1 MRQLFTLIKH
11 ELRLLLIS
19 PSTYLVA
26 VLFMGLMGLLY
37 WSILRD
43 LTLLPS
49 QENPMEAFIKT
60 FWIPVFFIV
69 PLLTMRSIAGE
80 RSAGTLDTLM
90 TTPIARYSIIFSKFM
105 GAYLLYLS
113 LWLLTWTFPVIFTQL
128 YPSASISINPLD
140 AATFWGSITFIAASG
155 LLFIAIG
162 IFSSSVTKSQLVAA
176 MLTFTSLFLV
186 IAGSQQINNTLANTP
201 LLSWMDQLVAYVQI
215 FQHLDDFSRGIIDSR
230 PLIFYCSFSAL
241 LLGLSSLVIEA
252 KS

>member
-1 MRQLFTLIKH
+1 MRQLYTLIRH

-26 VLFMGLMGLLY
+26 VLFLALMGFLY

-43 LTLLPS
+43 LTLRPS
-49 QENPMEAFIKT
+49 QENPMQAFIKT

-90 TTPIARYSIIFSKFM
+90 TTPIARSSIIFSKFM
-105 GAYLLYLS
+105 GAYLLYLI
-113 LWLLTWTFPVIFTQL
+113 LWLLTWSFPLIMHQL
-128 YPSASISINPLD
+128 HPSASDSIHALEL
-140 AATFWGSITFIAASG
+140 ATFLGSIIFIASSG

-176 MLTFTSLFLV
+176 MLAFTSLFLV
-186 IAGSQQINNTLANTP
+186 IAGSQQMNNTLASTP
-201 LLSWMDQLVAYVQI
+201 LLVWFDQWVAYVHI
-215 FQHLDDFSRGIIDSR
+215 FQHVDDFSRGIIDSR
-230 PLIFYCSFSAL
+230 PLVFYFSVSAL
-241 LLGLSSLVIEA
+241 LLALSSLIIEA

>member
-26 VLFMGLMGLLY
+26 VLFLGLMALLY

-80 RSAGTLDTLM
+80 RSTGTLDTLM

-113 LWLLTWTFPVIFTQL
+113 LWLLTWTFPLIFTQL
-128 YPSASISINPLD
+128 YPSASHSISALD
-140 AATFWGSITFIAASG
+140 VATFWGSITFIAASG

-176 MLTFTSLFLV
+176 MLAFTSLFLV
-186 IAGSQQINNTLANTP
+186 LAGSQQISNTLANTP
-201 LLSWMDQLVAYVQI
+201 LLSWMDQWVAYIQI

-230 PLIFYCSFSAL
+230 PLIFYSSVSAL

>member
-1 MRQLFTLIKH
+1 MRQLFILIRH

-26 VLFMGLMGLLY
+26 VLFLALMGFLY

-43 LTLLPS
+43 LTLGPS
-49 QENPMEAFIKT
+49 QENPMQSFIKT

-90 TTPIARYSIIFSKFM
+90 TTPIARFSIIFSKFM
-105 GAYLLYLS
+105 GAYLLYLI
-113 LWLLTWTFPVIFTQL
+113 LWLLTFSFPLIMHQL
-128 YPSASISINPLD
+128 HPGASDSIQALEL
-140 AATFWGSITFIAASG
+140 ATIWGSIIFIVSSG

-162 IFSSSVTKSQLVAA
+162 IFSSSITKSQLVAA
-176 MLTFTSLFLV
+176 MLAFTSLFVVL
-186 IAGSQQINNTLANTP
+186 AGSQQVNNTLASTP
-201 LLSWMDQLVAYVQI
+201 LLVWVDQWVAYVQI
-215 FQHLDDFSRGIIDSR
+215 FQHVDDFSRGIIDTR
-230 PLIFYCSFSAL
+230 PLVFYSSVSVL
-241 LLGLSSLVIEA
+241 LLGLSSLIIEA